1 MISASRFVLHAT
13 LFTQENKKLLI
24 RPAELINLGND
35 TEKNNETMLAL
46 PYFASYSTI

>member
-24 RPAELINLGND
+24 RPEELINLGND
-35 TEKNNETMLAL
+35 TEKNNEIMLAL
-46 PYFASYSTI
+46 LYLSSYFTI